1 MAQRRPCC
9 GSSKMRRIKHF
20 DLYNNPFFS
29 QYLLPELQ
37 FTSCHH
43 EWDPWQLV
51 SGLST
56 AVRHH
61 TVLHVKFEH
70 HVLSA
75 MRTLPKDVQ
84 RHPGALTA
92 FDWFAALCLARR
104 SPDSAPSTAQGELGD
119 YRFTRYFFIQSSIQF
134 AACVLCLALI
144 WFVCPSL
151 IALFSSRA

>member
-1 MAQRRPCC
+1 
-9 GSSKMRRIKHF
+9 
-20 DLYNNPFFS
+20 
-29 QYLLPELQ
+29 
-37 FTSCHH
+37 
-43 EWDPWQLV
+43 
-51 SGLST
+51 
-56 AVRHH
+56 
-61 TVLHVKFEH
+61 
-70 HVLSA
+70 

-104 SPDSAPSTAQGELGD
+104 SPDTASSTAQGERGD

-151 IALFSSRA
+151 IALLSSRA